1 MFCLLE
7 ILVFLL
13 LAGKTAK
20 EDTVGHLFRDYFRE
34 DTGEGSDD
42 GTQGTGK
49 IYTEEIVLSKGIYDI
64 TLLYEK
70 GKGRAVS
77 YVQCMTA
84 SAGARALY
92 SDHVSLSDRQEG
104 RTFSVYVNENNVS
117 VRVVVEPDSPEAFN
131 VNWITLS
138 TADNS
143 RAYRI
148 FCMAVDISP

>member
-1 MFCLLE
+1 MRIKKSGWYFLFCLLE

-13 LAGKTAK
+13 FAGKTAK

-84 SAGARALY
+84 SAGARAP
-92 SDHVSLSDRQEG
+92 
-104 RTFSVYVNENNVS
+104 T
-117 VRVVVEPDSPEAFN
+117 
-131 VNWITLS
+131 
-138 TADNS
+138 
-143 RAYRI
+143 
-148 FCMAVDISP
+148 M